1 LDKYLVKL
9 KNDLDTSLYHAFSES
24 INRGFNNP
32 NRRLSYKQWMVT
44 AKNLMLPPTI
54 HFFRPDRAAVIE
66 GIPVTLKWK
75 VSNAHS
81 IFINNEIGDV
91 TNLTEIKVQP
101 KNNNPYKLKA
111 VGHFGEITE
120 DVDIKIF
127 PTPVMES
134 IMVPT
139 PNFTSRIR
147 FDTSRFSSPKIDV
160 SITTEKLQLPTTSF
174 TKKSQAVEEIKNGK
188 VIIVVDDEDREN
200 EGDFICAAEYITPDI
215 VNFMVTHG
223 RGMLCVAISGKR
235 LDELNLPLMV
245 ESNSALHG
253 TQFTVTVDAME
264 GTTTGIS
271 AADRAH
277 TIKKLIDPDSKSDD
291 FAKPGHIFP
300 LRAFEEGVLRRA
312 GHTEAAVDLCKLAN
326 LNPSG
331 VLCEILKEN
340 GEMAR
345 VPELI
350 KIAKKF
356 NHKIVTVQE
365 LIKYRIKNENL
376 IEKISD
382 IDFPTK
388 HGIFKLHLYRNLLDK
403 KKQVALIKGQPE
415 PEKPFL
421 VRMHSECLTGDVFHS
436 LRCDC
441 HDQLNHALDLIEQN
455 GSGALVYMRQEGR
468 GIGLENKIKAY
479 HLQDEGKDTV
489 EANEELGFKAD
500 LRDYGIGA
508 QILLSLG
515 IKKINLLTNNPK
527 KVIGL
532 NGYGLEIVE
541 RIPIEIQPNINN
553 EKYLKTKRDKLGH
566 IILQ

>member
-1 LDKYLVKL
+1 MFCSVEE
-9 KNDLDTSLYHAFSES
+9 A
-24 INRGFNNP
+24 
-32 NRRLSYKQWMVT
+32 
-44 AKNLMLPPTI
+44 
-54 HFFRPDRAAVIE
+54 
-66 GIPVTLKWK
+66 
-75 VSNAHS
+75 
-81 IFINNEIGDV
+81 
-91 TNLTEIKVQP
+91 IK
-101 KNNNPYKLKA
+101 
-111 VGHFGEITE
+111 
-120 DVDIKIF
+120 
-127 PTPVMES
+127 
-134 IMVPT
+134 
-139 PNFTSRIR
+139 
-147 FDTSRFSSPKIDV
+147 
-160 SITTEKLQLPTTSF
+160 
-174 TKKSQAVEEIKNGK
+174 EIKNGK

-200 EGDFICAAEYITPDI
+200 EGDFICAAEYVTPDI

-223 RGMLCVAISGKR
+223 RGMLCVALNGKR
-235 LDELNLPLMV
+235 LDELSLPLMV

-253 TQFTVTVDAME
+253 TQFTVTIDAIE

-277 TIKKLIDPDSKSDD
+277 TIKKLIDPKSTSID

-312 GHTEAAVDLCKLAN
+312 GHTEAAVDLCKLAD
-326 LNPSG
+326 LNPAG

-350 KIAKKF
+350 EIAKKF
-356 NHKIVTVQE
+356 NLKIVTVQE

-382 IDFPTK
+382 IDFPTN
-388 HGIFKLHLYRNLLDK
+388 HGKFRLYLYKNLLDK
-403 KKQVALIKGQPE
+403 KKQVALVKGKPD

-455 GSGALVYMRQEGR
+455 GSGALIYMRQEGR

-479 HLQDEGKDTV
+479 HLQDEGRDTV

-508 QILLSLG
+508 QILINLG
-515 IKKINLLTNNPK
+515 IRKINLLTNNPK
-527 KVIGL
+527 KVVGL
-532 NGYGLEIVE
+532 NGYGLEIVK
-541 RIPIEIQPNINN
+541 RIPIEIQPNNSN

>member
-1 LDKYLVKL
+1 MFCSVEE
-9 KNDLDTSLYHAFSES
+9 A
-24 INRGFNNP
+24 
-32 NRRLSYKQWMVT
+32 
-44 AKNLMLPPTI
+44 
-54 HFFRPDRAAVIE
+54 
-66 GIPVTLKWK
+66 
-75 VSNAHS
+75 
-81 IFINNEIGDV
+81 
-91 TNLTEIKVQP
+91 
-101 KNNNPYKLKA
+101 
-111 VGHFGEITE
+111 
-120 DVDIKIF
+120 
-127 PTPVMES
+127 
-134 IMVPT
+134 
-139 PNFTSRIR
+139 
-147 FDTSRFSSPKIDV
+147 ID
-160 SITTEKLQLPTTSF
+160 
-174 TKKSQAVEEIKNGK
+174 EIKNGK

-200 EGDFICAAEYITPDI
+200 EGDFICAAEYVTPDI

-223 RGMLCVAISGKR
+223 RGMLCVALNGKR

-253 TQFTVTVDAME
+253 TQFTVTIDAID

-277 TIKKLIDPDSKSDD
+277 TIKKLIDPKSTAND

-326 LNPSG
+326 LNPAG

-345 VPELI
+345 VPELME
-350 KIAKKF
+350 IAKKF
-356 NHKIVTVQE
+356 NLKIVTVQE
-365 LIKYRIKNENL
+365 LIKHRIKHENL
-376 IEKISD
+376 IEKLSD
-382 IDFPTK
+382 IDFPTN
-388 HGIFKLHLYRNLLDK
+388 HGKFRLHLYKNLLDK
-403 KKQVALIKGQPE
+403 KKQVALIKGTPD
-415 PEKPFL
+415 PDKPFL

-441 HDQLNHALDLIEQN
+441 HDQLNRALDLIEQN

-479 HLQDEGKDTV
+479 SLQDEGRDTV
-489 EANEELGFKAD
+489 EANEDLGFKAD

-508 QILLSLG
+508 QILLNLG

-532 NGYGLEIVE
+532 NGYGLEIIE
-541 RIPIEIQPNINN
+541 RVPIEILPNKNN

>member
-1 LDKYLVKL
+1 MFC
-9 KNDLDTSLYHAFSES
+9 T
-24 INRGFNNP
+24 
-32 NRRLSYKQWMVT
+32 
-44 AKNLMLPPTI
+44 
-54 HFFRPDRAAVIE
+54 
-66 GIPVTLKWK
+66 
-75 VSNAHS
+75 
-81 IFINNEIGDV
+81 
-91 TNLTEIKVQP
+91 
-101 KNNNPYKLKA
+101 
-111 VGHFGEITE
+111 
-120 DVDIKIF
+120 
-127 PTPVMES
+127 
-134 IMVPT
+134 
-139 PNFTSRIR
+139 
-147 FDTSRFSSPKIDV
+147 
-160 SITTEKLQLPTTSF
+160 
-174 TKKSQAVEEIKNGK
+174 VEEAIELIKNGK

-223 RGMLCVAISGKR
+223 RGMLCVALNGKR

-253 TQFTVTVDAME
+253 TQFTITVDAVE

-271 AADRAH
+271 AADRAR
-277 TIKKLIDPDSKSDD
+277 TIKKLTDPNSKSED

-300 LRAFEEGVLRRA
+300 LRAFNEGVLRRA

-326 LNPSG
+326 LNPAG
-331 VLCEILKEN
+331 VLCEILKDN

-345 VPELI
+345 VPELLEI
-350 KIAKKF
+350 SKKF
-356 NHKIVTVQE
+356 NIKIITVQE
-365 LIKYRIKNENL
+365 IIKYRIKNERL
-376 IEKISD
+376 IEKIED
-382 IDFPTK
+382 IDFPTD
-388 HGIFKLHLYRNLLDK
+388 HGKFKLYLYKNLLDK
-403 KKQVALIKGQPE
+403 KKQVALVKGTPD

-441 HDQLNHALDLIEQN
+441 HDQLNLALDLIEQN

-479 HLQDEGKDTV
+479 KLQDEGRDTV

-508 QILLSLG
+508 QILLDLG
-515 IKKINLLTNNPK
+515 IRKIKLLTNNPK

-541 RIPIEIQPNINN
+541 RIPIEIQPNVNN